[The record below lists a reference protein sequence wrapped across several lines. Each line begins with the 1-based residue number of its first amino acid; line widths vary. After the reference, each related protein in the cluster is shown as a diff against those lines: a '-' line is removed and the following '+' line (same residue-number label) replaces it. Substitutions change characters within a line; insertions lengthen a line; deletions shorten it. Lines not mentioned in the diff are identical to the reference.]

1 MHMDNRKTY
10 LAPLGRLLMSSLF
23 IWAGIGK
30 LMNPSGTAQYFAH
43 VNIPIPDVM
52 VWIVII
58 IELIGGLAILV
69 GFKARWVAAVLAIFC
84 LITGFGVHLSAGDY
98 PNMVNF
104 YKNLVMAG
112 GFLYVVAYGAGA
124 ISVDASM
131 GTDKAA

>member
-1 MHMDNRKTY
+1 MDNWKTY

-69 GFKARWVAAVLAIFC
+69 GFKARWVAAVLAIFLS
-84 LITGFGVHLSAGDY
+84 LIH
-98 PNMVNF
+98 
-104 YKNLVMAG
+104 
-112 GFLYVVAYGAGA
+112 
-124 ISVDASM
+124 ISSSM
-131 GTDKAA
+131 SITIRHTA